1 MDNNIGN
8 HEEQLPELVPAIP
21 TAEPIIY
28 KYSTMEDQTY
38 GTFRARNMQEA
49 AAEYR
54 LYKQNTQHLIAM
66 RCPMWFVAPLAEQ
79 AIKEERAIQEVY
91 TEWQARQV
99 SDQRMGD

>member
-1 MDNNIGN
+1 MDNNTGS
-8 HEEQLPELVPAIP
+8 HEEQLPEFVSAIP
-21 TAEPIIY
+21 QAEPIIH
-28 KYSTMEDQTY
+28 KYGTMEGQTY

-54 LYKQNTQHLIAM
+54 LYKQHTQHLIAM
-66 RCPMWFVAPLAEQ
+66 RCPIWFVAPFAEQ

-99 SDQRMGD
+99 SSQRMGD